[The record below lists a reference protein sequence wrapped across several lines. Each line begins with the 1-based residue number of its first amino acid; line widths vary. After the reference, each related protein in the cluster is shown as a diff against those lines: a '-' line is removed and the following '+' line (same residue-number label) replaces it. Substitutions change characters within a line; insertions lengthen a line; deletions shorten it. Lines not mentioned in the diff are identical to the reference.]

1 MGWELRLHRSESVL
15 ELVCLL
21 HLGEVVEHLGDG
33 IELVVEVVARES
45 CRGRL
50 AARRRGGLARRSR
63 LIGFL
68 RFLLQDW
75 DQRDIDIRVGEVGLE
90 GVAAILAYFDLTKVL
105 YSIITR
111 TKYTLGLSRLTL
123 RKWYLPYL
131 ESSIWVSV

>member
-1 MGWELRLHRSESVL
+1 MVTNHH
-15 ELVCLL
+15 LVKSQICFCSARLL

-33 IELVVEVVARES
+33 IELVVEVVARER

-50 AARRRGGLARRSR
+50 AARRRRGLVRRSR

-90 GVAAILAYFDLTKVL
+90 GVAAILANFDLTKVL
-105 YSIITR
+105 YSNTR
-111 TKYTLGLSRLTL
+111 TKYTLGLSGLTL
-123 RKWYLPYL
+123 MRWNLPYL
-131 ESSIWVSV
+131 ESRIWVSV

>member
-1 MGWELRLHRSESVL
+1 MGWELRLHRSETIL

-33 IELVVEVVARES
+33 VELVVEVVARES

-50 AARRRGGLARRSR
+50 AARRRRGLVRRSR

-75 DQRDIDIRVGEVGLE
+75 DQRDIDIRVGKVGLE
-90 GVAAILAYFDLTKVL
+90 GVAAILANFDLTKVL
-105 YSIITR
+105 YSNTR
-111 TKYTLGLSRLTL
+111 TKYTLGLSGLTL
-123 RKWYLPYL
+123 MRWNLPYL
-131 ESSIWVSV
+131 ESRIWVSV